1 MARGIS
7 RTAVLAL
14 LAECKSVTHDLGG
27 NLGTSEFADAVIAK
41 MSCKA

>member
-7 RTAVLAL
+7 RTAVLAP
-14 LAECKSVTHDLGG
+14 LAEGKSVTHDLGG